1 MPEDTA
7 SFYENAARLTRL
19 SNADVYPGD
28 VALPLKYQKSMSI
41 SEEIYENFTVKTK
54 TKNKLDKEL
63 ILKSLSGHFIFSSL
77 IEDKSVH

>member
-41 SEEIYENFTVKTK
+41 SEEIYENFTPS
-54 TKNKLDKEL
+54 N
-63 ILKSLSGHFIFSSL
+63 
-77 IEDKSVH
+77 